1 MTTGFFGLF
10 ETKIDTEGTFSKRHG
25 NGNIQGYRKRRR
37 PNPLDG

>member
-25 NGNIQGYRKRRR
+25 NGNIQGTETAGD
-37 PNPLDG
+37 PTH